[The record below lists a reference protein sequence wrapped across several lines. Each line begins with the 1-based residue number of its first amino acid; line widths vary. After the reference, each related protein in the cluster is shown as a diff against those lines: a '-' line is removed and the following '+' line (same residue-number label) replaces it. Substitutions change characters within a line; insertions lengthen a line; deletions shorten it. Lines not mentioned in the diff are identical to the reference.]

1 MSRSIAQFHTYNKKD
16 QHQEIAQKVLL
27 INEALQNSIADA
39 KRFNSRENL
48 FEKEITDYS
57 KVQEMAKDFLPYS
70 NLWLITNNW
79 INQIESWMNGEWGK
93 INAEEC
99 EKFVE
104 DSVKSLNHSIRYFKD
119 KEIVHILK
127 IAESVKAQI
136 D

>member
-1 MSRSIAQFHTYNKKD
+1 
-16 QHQEIAQKVLL
+16 
-27 INEALQNSIADA
+27 
-39 KRFNSRENL
+39 
-48 FEKEITDYS
+48 
-57 KVQEMAKDFLPYS
+57 
-70 NLWLITNNW
+70 
-79 INQIESWMNGEWGK
+79 MNGEWGK

-99 EKFVE
+99 ERFVE